1 MWFRIPLNPLKSPE
15 KLRQTFTLQFC
26 KNGPNNNFAEL
37 PSAKCFFLYNCKFY
51 NCTVNDF
58 FRVEILWATLAK
70 LTSSILLKL

>member
-37 PSAKCFFLYNCKFY
+37 PSAKWLFCI
-51 NCTVNDF
+51 TVNSTIV
-58 FRVEILWATLAK
+58 R
-70 LTSSILLKL
+70 